1 MRLLKYPLI
10 ILTLFMACCTTMANA
25 QAAEKVK
32 LSLFSWPGYGFWF
45 IAKEKNLAEGLDLEI
60 TIIEDPY
67 QSFGLMTAGELDA
80 TSSTAEYGPIAADSD
95 LGIKLVTY
103 TNPSYGT
110 DKIIL
115 APGYKTAEDL
125 KGQTVAVL
133 EGGLTQIFMAEWLQ
147 DNGVSISDVTFTN
160 LIMDDAMAA
169 MVGGTA
175 AAGEFWEPYGSN
187 VLEAMPEAVVAA
199 DSTEQKYIETAL
211 LGDAMYMSTAFIEK
225 RPEAAA
231 KLTRAYFNAV
241 DYWKANPTEAN
252 KIIAK
257 GLQFSVADVEKVLG
271 SDGKIHKG
279 GIFIFDRQQAAIF
292 MGLAEGTLPLGIASN
307 GMPAHWELT
316 SDWWL
321 KFGFIKK
328 RMPMS
333 AGVDTAPLKAAL

>member
-1 MRLLKYPLI
+1 MKRLRYPLI
-10 ILTLFMACCTTMANA
+10 LLALLGAGFSSMTHAES
-25 QAAEKVK
+25 AEKVK

-45 IAKEKNLAEGLDLEI
+45 IAKEKNLTEGLDLDI

-115 APGYKTAEDL
+115 APGYSTAKDL
-125 KGQTVAVL
+125 KGKTVAVL
-133 EGGLTQIFMAEWLQ
+133 EGGLTQIFMAEWLE
-147 DNGVSISDVTFTN
+147 DNGVSIDEVTFTN
-160 LIMDDAMAA
+160 LIMDDAMGA

-187 VLEAMPEAVVAA
+187 VLDAMPEATVAV
-199 DSTEQKYIETAL
+199 DSTEKKYIETAL

-225 RPEAAA
+225 RPETAA

-257 GLQFSVADVEKVLG
+257 GLKFSVADVEKVLG
-271 SDGKIHKG
+271 STGEIHKG
-279 GIFIFDRQQAAIF
+279 GIFIFDRKQAAIF

-307 GMPAHWELT
+307 GMPAHWDIT

-328 RMPMS
+328 RMPMA
-333 AGVDTAPLKAAL
+333 AGVDTTPLKSAL